1 MPSDMLIRQWQRDEI
16 EGQLPTVVKHWKRIA
31 QEIGRDGAKLPS
43 SLDDLFREEAGR
55 ILDFLAMARSI
66 HEFRLKNT

>member
-1 MPSDMLIRQWQRDEI
+1 MPSDMLITQWQRDEI

-31 QEIGRDGAKLPS
+31 QEIERDGSKLPS
-43 SLDDLFREEAGR
+43 SLDDLSREEAGR
-55 ILDFLAMARSI
+55 ILDFLAMVRSI